1 MKTLNALSI
10 RAALRVARK
19 DIKVFLKERGTLLY
33 LFVVPI
39 VFIVG
44 FSAATGVQRDPQLK
58 AISLPVVN
66 LDAGSGASLALL
78 DALDQG
84 DGIQCEL
91 YDEAQAKALLERKKI
106 ERVLTIPAN
115 YAVDL
120 QAGQPVTLRLV
131 NGPDASAT
139 KSEAVHRVVT
149 GVAADLSLQTQLI
162 SSFRQMADMQAAA
175 SPDQQAFTAEII
187 VEQAQSQFERSRT
200 EPLLSVEERWPQHLL
215 EKDEDEINPLSVNVP
230 GFAVLFIFLTAQ
242 TTAQSIYEEKRVGS
256 WRRLLAAPI
265 SRATILVGKM
275 APNFVT
281 GLVQTVVL
289 FGAGALLSPA
299 LGFGS
304 LTLGTDPL
312 ALVLVCLVVLLCST
326 SLGVLIAAVA
336 RTEGQISGLSQVVLW
351 TFGFAGIW
359 LDRIPLASPFDT
371 ISKLIPHY
379 WANVAFQEL
388 FIRGQGLADIMPNL
402 LALSGF
408 TAAFLAIGL
417 WRFRFR

>member
-1 MKTLNALSI
+1 
-10 RAALRVARK
+10 
-19 DIKVFLKERGTLLY
+19 
-33 LFVVPI
+33 
-39 VFIVG
+39 
-44 FSAATGVQRDPQLK
+44 
-58 AISLPVVN
+58 
-66 LDAGSGASLALL
+66 
-78 DALDQG
+78 
-84 DGIQCEL
+84 
-91 YDEAQAKALLERKKI
+91 
-106 ERVLTIPAN
+106 
-115 YAVDL
+115 
-120 QAGQPVTLRLV
+120 
-131 NGPDASAT
+131 
-139 KSEAVHRVVT
+139 
-149 GVAADLSLQTQLI
+149 
-162 SSFRQMADMQAAA
+162 
-175 SPDQQAFTAEII
+175 
-187 VEQAQSQFERSRT
+187 
-200 EPLLSVEERWPQHLL
+200 LLSVEERWPQHLL

-242 TTAQSIYEEKRVGS
+242 TTAQSIYEERRVGS

-336 RTEGQISGLSQVVLW
+336 RTEGQISGLSQVVSW

-379 WANVAFQEL
+379 WANVAFQDL

>member
-91 YDEAQAKALLERKKI
+91 YDEARAKALLERKKI